1 MGNHRPRMDLADPTF
16 DDVLAARR
24 RLQGRV
30 HCTPVFHSDTFDRLC
45 GAQVHFKCE
54 NLQRAGAFKA
64 RGAMNAVQSLS
75 DADSALGVITHSS
88 GNHGAALALA
98 ARERGIPADVVVPKG
113 TARVKVDA
121 ILRYGARLHEC
132 EPTLAAR
139 ELLAQEI
146 VSRTGGT
153 LVHPFDDPRV
163 IAGQATAALELM
175 TTVPELGVLV
185 APVSGGGL
193 LAGSALAG
201 HGVKRDLRVWGAEPL
216 QADDAARSLT
226 AGRLIQTGNGSTI
239 ADGLRAMLS
248 PRTFRLLVAHQ
259 VEVVT
264 VSEAEIVEAMR
275 LTWDI
280 LKLVVEPSGAVAV
293 AALLQKKDARWVGQR
308 VGVVLSGG
316 NVDLSALP
324 W

>member
-1 MGNHRPRMDLADPTF
+1 MKQAWVSTAFHGTVGQKKPDAGGQRRAIHLRARVCEMGNHRPRMDLADPTF

-121 ILRYGARLHEC
+121 SMQKTKKSVAKRFKLTATGKLSCAVRPAFGTSLASKSTKQKRRASAKTKVLSRHGILRRSSV
-132 EPTLAAR
+132 
-139 ELLAQEI
+139 
-146 VSRTGGT
+146 VS
-153 LVHPFDDPRV
+153 PF
-163 IAGQATAALELM
+163 
-175 TTVPELGVLV
+175 
-185 APVSGGGL
+185 GL
-193 LAGSALAG
+193 
-201 HGVKRDLRVWGAEPL
+201 
-216 QADDAARSLT
+216 
-226 AGRLIQTGNGSTI
+226 
-239 ADGLRAMLS
+239 
-248 PRTFRLLVAHQ
+248 
-259 VEVVT
+259 
-264 VSEAEIVEAMR
+264 
-275 LTWDI
+275 
-280 LKLVVEPSGAVAV
+280 
-293 AALLQKKDARWVGQR
+293 
-308 VGVVLSGG
+308 
-316 NVDLSALP
+316 
-324 W
+324 